1 MNINDLY
8 PSKYLK
14 SDDIGQARVTLQ
26 VAAIKLEEVA
36 ENENAKPVMHFNGKD
51 KGMVLNKTNA
61 LMCAH
66 VWGGDTEAWTGQWL
80 DLFVE
85 PKMFQGK
92 VVNGLSVAP
101 KLPQTAAA
109 PDTFQN
115 AADLARPPSQ
125 PNTDSAAPT
134 PSTPPIDDD
143 IPF

>member
-36 ENENAKPVMHFNGKD
+36 ENEPAKPVMYFNGKD

-61 LMCAH
+61 LLCSH
-66 VWGGDTEAWTGQWL
+66 CWGGETDSWINQWL

-101 KLPQTAAA
+101 KLANSNSNAGQPETPNGAPAAPQAAAA
-109 PDTFQN
+109 PT
-115 AADLARPPSQ
+115 
-125 PNTDSAAPT
+125 APT
-134 PSTPPIDDD
+134 ADPHDD

>member
-1 MNINDLY
+1 MKINDLY

-14 SDDIGQARVTLQ
+14 SDDLGNARLTLQ

-36 ENENAKPVMHFNGKD
+36 ENEPAKPVMYFNGKD

-61 LMCAH
+61 LLCAS
-66 VWGGDTEAWTGQWL
+66 VWGDDTDTWLGQYL

-92 VVNGLSVAP
+92 VVKGLSVAP
-101 KLPQTAAA
+101 KLAGSEPQY
-109 PDTFQN
+109 QN
-115 AADLARPPSQ
+115 PAELARPSTQ
-125 PNTDSAAPT
+125 PNTDAVAPTAAPAD
-134 PSTPPIDDD
+134 PIDD

>member
-14 SDDIGQARVTLQ
+14 SDDIGNQRITLQ
-26 VAAIKLEEVA
+26 VGAIKLEEVA
-36 ENENAKPVMHFNGKD
+36 AGEPAKPIMYFNGKE
-51 KGMVLNKTNA
+51 KGVVLNKTNA
-61 LMCAH
+61 LLCAH
-66 VWGGDTEAWTGQWL
+66 CWGNDTDTWTGQWL

-101 KLPQTAAA
+101 KLANSNSGAQQPETPNAAPAAPQAPEPAAA
-109 PDTFQN
+109 VHGQVD
-115 AADLARPPSQ
+115 
-125 PNTDSAAPT
+125 
-134 PSTPPIDDD
+134 PIDD